1 MAGLNRNQWPLW
13 IGISGR
19 FASECAAGYK
29 TAICLPVIPKS
40 VLAFREASIQGRNRR
55 NFTASF
61 WQTDEGTSPPP
72 ATSNATGR
80 PSWAG
85 VGSRASVRSCCVARR
100 SAACCC
106 DERPGVWVDPGQ
118 IGLGYSGQAA
128 MCALHATPL
137 LCPAAPD
144 HVTRGDLNPSAG
156 RQPEQPSKPP
166 TFLQSAKPEGRTA
179 HDRSY
184 ELG

>member
-1 MAGLNRNQWPLW
+1 MRRGSADSIRASGQKAPHQRPDTKLQSACPLYPNRSLRSGRRPYKGAIGAISRPLSGRQTKVQALHPPLATRPAGLH
-13 IGISGR
+13 GR
-19 FASECAAGYK
+19 
-29 TAICLPVIPKS
+29 
-40 VLAFREASIQGRNRR
+40 
-55 NFTASF
+55 
-61 WQTDEGTSPPP
+61 
-72 ATSNATGR
+72 
-80 PSWAG
+80 G

-156 RQPEQPSKPP
+156 RQPEQPSKQP